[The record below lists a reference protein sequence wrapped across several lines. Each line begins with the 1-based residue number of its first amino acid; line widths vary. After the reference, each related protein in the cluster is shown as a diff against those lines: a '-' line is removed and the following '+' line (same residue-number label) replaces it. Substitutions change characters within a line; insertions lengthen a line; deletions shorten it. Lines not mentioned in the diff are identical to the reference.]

1 MDKTLLTV
9 EDVAVLLNMHPSSV
23 RRFVAKGELP
33 IVRIGSSV
41 RFETEA
47 VRQFVEACRVVSK
60 GA

>member
-41 RFETEA
+41 RF
-47 VRQFVEACRVVSK
+47 
-60 GA
+60 